1 MKVLISRSLLPT
13 INKVIVDRKQE
24 RLERNVR
31 IRLST
36 DGCELYDRSW
46 NKEEHKSN
54 EDELQCDVSDIM
66 EFVPDK
72 LTEEE
77 SEDGR

>member
-24 RLERNVR
+24 RLEINVR
-31 IRLST
+31 IRMST
-36 DGCELYDRSW
+36 DSCEFYDRSW

-54 EDELQCDVSDIM
+54 EDELKCDVSDIM